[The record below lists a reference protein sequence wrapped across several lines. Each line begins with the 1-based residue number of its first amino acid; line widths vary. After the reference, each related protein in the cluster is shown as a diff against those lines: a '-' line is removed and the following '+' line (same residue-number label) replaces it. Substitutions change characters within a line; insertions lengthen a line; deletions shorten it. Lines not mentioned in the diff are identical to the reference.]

1 MPQKAIMSHIGLPPQ
16 ELVLI
21 KSFYKIIKW
30 VQTIYDFKDFDSN
43 QFSDVL
49 IVNADDMEAMEQ
61 WRELDGKN
69 TANTIMIS
77 DEGQKF
83 KDVISIKRPINIKN
97 FLRKLENITSST
109 GLTHDVYEDIISESI
124 KILVVDDSIAVHK
137 YLEHKLP
144 LLCKNRIEMTFAETG
159 NQAAR
164 KVKDNMYDI
173 VFLDVMMPGVDGYK
187 VCKWIKANSVAEVI
201 MLTSKSSRFDKVRG
215 SLSGCDLY
223 LTKPPQDSK
232 LREILEKRNKKILA
246 NKNDYVKV
254 RKQFQ
259 FTRSVN

>member
-1 MPQKAIMSHIGLPPQ
+1 MVHQKAIMSSIGIPAQ

-21 KSFYKIIKW
+21 KGFYKIIKW
-30 VQTIYDFKDFDSN
+30 VQTVYEFKDFDPN
-43 QFSDVL
+43 NFSDVL
-49 IVNADDMEAMEQ
+49 LVNADDMDAMDK
-61 WRELDGKN
+61 WRKLGGKN

-77 DEGQKF
+77 DEEQKF
-83 KDVISIKRPINIKN
+83 KDTISIKRPINVKN
-97 FLRKLENITSST
+97 FLDKLESITAT
-109 GLTHDVYEDIISESI
+109 TDLTHDLYDDIVSESI
-124 KILVVDDSIAVHK
+124 NILVVDDSLAVHK

-159 NQAAR
+159 NEAAR
-164 KVKDNMYDI
+164 KVKNNMYDI

-215 SLSGCDLY
+215 ALSGCDLY

-232 LREILEKRNKKILA
+232 LKDILEKRNKKIQS
-246 NKNDYVKV
+246 NNNGFVKV
-254 RKQFQ
+254 KKTISF
-259 FTRSVN
+259 

>member
-1 MPQKAIMSHIGLPPQ
+1 MSHIGMPPQ

-21 KSFYKIIKW
+21 KGFYKIIKW
-30 VQTIYDFKDFDSN
+30 VQTIYEFKEFDPTK
-43 QFSDVL
+43 FSDVL
-49 IVNADDMEAMEQ
+49 LVNADDKEAMEK
-61 WRELDGKN
+61 WRAVGAKKA
-69 TANTIMIS
+69 ANTIMIS
-77 DEGQKF
+77 DEEQTF
-83 KDVISIKRPINIKN
+83 KDIISIKRPINIKN
-97 FLRKLENITSST
+97 FLSKLENIASATD
-109 GLTHDVYEDIISESI
+109 LTHDLYDDIISESI
-124 KILVVDDSIAVHK
+124 NILVVDDSIAVHK

-159 NQAAR
+159 NEAAR

-215 SLSGCDLY
+215 KLSGCDLY

-232 LREILEKRNKKILA
+232 LKEILEKRNAKILS

-254 RKQFQ
+254 KKTISF
-259 FTRSVN
+259 